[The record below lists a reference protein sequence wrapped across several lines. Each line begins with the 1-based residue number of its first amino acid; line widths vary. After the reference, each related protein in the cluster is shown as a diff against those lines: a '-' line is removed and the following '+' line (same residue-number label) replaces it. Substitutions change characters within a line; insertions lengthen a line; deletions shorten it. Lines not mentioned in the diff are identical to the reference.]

1 MADRIGFIGLG
12 RMGKPMATRIRDA
25 GFELTVFDVVPQ
37 AMEGFRERGA
47 HVASSPREVADR
59 AEIVFACVPSPEAS
73 KAVALG
79 GDGVIHGKAVAVYLE
94 CSTIGPDYMA
104 GIAQGFAGSPIRFI
118 DAPISGGVVGAAKG
132 TLSVV
137 SSGDPAALERARPAM
152 EAYAKNVFHVADEP
166 GPAQVAKLINNM
178 LSTTGT
184 IAAFEGMV
192 LGAKAGLDVEV
203 LLDFINVSTGRNV
216 ATMQKIPDNVLT
228 RKFGG
233 NVKIG
238 TKDLGLFIKQAEK
251 LGIVPYMAP
260 RALQVFSDA
269 IADGYNKETLRIIE
283 FLEKRAGEGVVV
295 QAKPKS
301 T

>member
-1 MADRIGFIGLG
+1 
-12 RMGKPMATRIRDA
+12 MGGPMAAHIREA
-25 GFELTVFDVVPQ
+25 GFELAVFDVVAQ
-37 AMEGFRERGA
+37 AMEGFREHGA
-47 HVASSPREVADR
+47 HIASSPREVADR
-59 AEIVFACVPSPEAS
+59 AEIVFACVPSPQAS

-79 GDGVIHGKAVAVYLE
+79 DDGVIHGKAISVYLE

-104 GIAQGFAGSPIRFI
+104 ELAQGFSGSRISLV
-118 DAPISGGVVGAAKG
+118 DAPISGGVAGAAQG

-137 SSGDPAALERARPAM
+137 ASGDPASLERSRPALETFAR
-152 EAYAKNVFHVADEP
+152 NVFRVADEP

-216 ATMQKIPDNVLT
+216 ATMQKIPDSILT
-228 RKFGG
+228 RRFGG
-233 NVKIG
+233 NIKIG
-238 TKDLGLFIKQAEK
+238 TKDLGLYIKQAEK
-251 LGIVPYMAP
+251 LGIAPYMAP
-260 RALQVFSDA
+260 RALQVFADA
-269 IADGYNKETLRIIE
+269 IAGGYDKETMRIVE

-295 QAKPKS
+295 QGKPESK
-301 T
+301 